1 MTKTQSTKRLFRIVK
16 APIHQG
22 KNLMPSS
29 HELDR
34 LKARVQA
41 LRQQAEA
48 PFISIDV
55 WHEGEVPPDPKPWQ
69 LRIMIERRD

>member
-1 MTKTQSTKRLFRIVK
+1 M
-16 APIHQG
+16 A
-22 KNLMPSS
+22 SS
-29 HELDR
+29 RELDR

-41 LRQQAEA
+41 LRQRAET

-55 WHEGEVPPDPKPWQ
+55 GHEGALPPDPKPWQ